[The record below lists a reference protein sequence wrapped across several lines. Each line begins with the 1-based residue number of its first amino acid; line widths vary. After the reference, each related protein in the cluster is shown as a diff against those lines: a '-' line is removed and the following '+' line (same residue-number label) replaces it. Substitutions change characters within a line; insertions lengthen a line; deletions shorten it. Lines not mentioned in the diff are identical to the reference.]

1 MLAFIIIVPI
11 LFTIPIALCWNLFKK
26 AGQKGY
32 YSIIPFFN
40 LYIFSKIINW
50 QKWWCYVFLIFPYI
64 NFFVMMLMFIEL
76 AKCYG
81 KFKLWEVVCAAL
93 IPYIYMPI
101 IGFQNVEYHDP
112 RTTVRPKKA
121 PVRDWLD
128 SIIWAVVAAL
138 IIRTFIFEAYRI
150 PSSSMEKS
158 LLVGDFLVVS
168 KINYGPRIPNTPLSF
183 PFVHHTLPWS
193 KTTKSYITHPQLPY
207 RRLPGIC
214 DIKRNDPIVFNF
226 PAGDTVSEVYQS
238 NVTYYQLIRRYGRE
252 RVNSDKANFGRIITR
267 PVDKRENYVKRVIA
281 MPGDTLQIIDGIVYI
296 NGSKGEI
303 LPNIQHN
310 YLVKITGT
318 NINSHIL
325 DKYDITEAYRT
336 ASPNEFIFNMTE
348 SVAKEFEKQPFVISV
363 TRMIAKAGEDVSQ
376 EIFPNDTVNFKWNV
390 DNFGPIVIPK
400 EGVTVSINPQNIALY
415 DRVITAYEHN
425 DLKVKDGKIYING
438 VESDSYTF
446 KMDYYWM
453 MGDNRHNSQ
462 DSRFW
467 GYVPIDHI
475 VGKPIFVWLSMDTNK
490 GKIRFNKTFR
500 VVK

>member
-1 MLAFIIIVPI
+1 M
-11 LFTIPIALCWNLFKK
+11 
-26 AGQKGY
+26 
-32 YSIIPFFN
+32 
-40 LYIFSKIINW
+40 
-50 QKWWCYVFLIFPYI
+50 
-64 NFFVMMLMFIEL
+64 
-76 AKCYG
+76 
-81 KFKLWEVVCAAL
+81 
-93 IPYIYMPI
+93 
-101 IGFQNVEYHDP
+101 
-112 RTTVRPKKA
+112 
-121 PVRDWLD
+121 
-128 SIIWAVVAAL
+128 
-138 IIRTFIFEAYRI
+138 
-150 PSSSMEKS
+150 
-158 LLVGDFLVVS
+158 
-168 KINYGPRIPNTPLSF
+168 
-183 PFVHHTLPWS
+183 
-193 KTTKSYITHPQLPY
+193 
-207 RRLPGIC
+207 
-214 DIKRNDPIVFNF
+214 FNF

-238 NVTYYQLIRRYGRE
+238 NVPYYQLIRRYGRE

-400 EGVTVSINPQNIALY
+400 EGVPVSINPQNIALY